1 MSQSDAGNAGFVQVV
16 SQEALKKAEQY
27 IEEEEGAINKL
38 PGRLGS
44 IITLLAVVMSLFH
57 LYAAYGIM
65 PTHILRGIHVAF
77 VLFLCFLLFPVAKKF
92 RHRIHWWDWLA
103 AVASLFVVGNM
114 LFGGDGFLERAISPT
129 LLDQVLGIALIL
141 MVL

>member
-1 MSQSDAGNAGFVQVV
+1 MSQSDAGNAGFVPVV

-65 PTHILRGIHVAF
+65 PTHVLRGIHVAF
-77 VLFLCFLLFPVAKKF
+77 VLFLCFLLFPVAKKIPSP
-92 RHRIHWWDWLA
+92 HSLVGLA
-103 AVASLFVVGNM
+103 GGGCFARRRWQYAVWRRRLS
-114 LFGGDGFLERAISPT
+114 
-129 LLDQVLGIALIL
+129 
-141 MVL
+141 